1 MMEFE
6 TWSREILIK
15 ELKAAMVSVNF
26 QLSGDSSKLAG
37 RAKFYTDKELNQKTD
52 YEIRKIYVQFKKHDD
67 SFRQEYENNEEK
79 KRFFNQPESN
89 ANFDYWS
96 KQAYWSIDEAIALA
110 FGKDPR
116 KVMWKNI
123 QSYLLVSP
131 FAKNFYEIREMA
143 IRYVNC
149 RELFDPVSPSIFL
162 AWAERMSISV
172 PVELKNAVSD
182 IGMQVADWKG
192 NYEKVTEQ
200 YNQLNKLNAEA
211 LLKDAVS
218 TIGIQVVDWK
228 GNYGKVTEQYNQLN
242 KLYAEALDL
251 IDAKDK
257 VIEVLNL
264 KTNLEETQEQPKA
277 ENLKET
283 ERQSLYKLI
292 AAMAY
297 DGYGY
302 NPTNKKSPIPKEI
315 SGAVETYLGETID
328 TDTTRKWLKNASDK
342 YPKKIINKTE

>member
-218 TIGIQVVDWK
+218 TIGMQVADWK
-228 GNYGKVTEQYNQLN
+228 GNYEKVTKQYNQ
-242 KLYAEALDL
+242 
-251 IDAKDK
+251 
-257 VIEVLNL
+257 
-264 KTNLEETQEQPKA
+264 
-277 ENLKET
+277 
-283 ERQSLYKLI
+283 
-292 AAMAY
+292 
-297 DGYGY
+297 
-302 NPTNKKSPIPKEI
+302 
-315 SGAVETYLGETID
+315 
-328 TDTTRKWLKNASDK
+328 
-342 YPKKIINKTE
+342 